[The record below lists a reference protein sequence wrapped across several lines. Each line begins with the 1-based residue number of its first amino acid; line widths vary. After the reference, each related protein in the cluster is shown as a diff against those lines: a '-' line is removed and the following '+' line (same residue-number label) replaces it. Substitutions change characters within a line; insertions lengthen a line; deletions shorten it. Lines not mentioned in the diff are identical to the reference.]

1 MSYAVITGAS
11 GGIGQAI
18 ALNLAKRGYGLILI
32 ARSEE
37 ALKALA
43 LKAGELSGKP
53 CYYLST
59 DLSKADAPA
68 VVVNYC
74 LKQTTDISIL
84 VNNAGY
90 GLWGNF
96 ADLTLDE
103 QMNMM
108 QLNMSCMVKLCHLFL
123 PTLKNQR
130 RSYVLNIASTA
141 AYQAVPQ
148 MSVYAG
154 SKAFV
159 LLFSRG
165 LRYELKKT
173 PVSVTVISPGPVTTG
188 FMDRAGMKE
197 DWLRKRSEKVA
208 MSADEVAAISVES
221 MLKGKAEVVPGFLNA
236 VASKLTGIAPKSL
249 TEKIAAS
256 LYEK

>member
-18 ALNLAKRGYGLILI
+18 ALNLAKRGFGLFLI
-32 ARSEE
+32 ARNEE

-43 LKAGELSGKP
+43 SKAGELSGKP
-53 CYYLST
+53 SYFLSA

-68 VVVNYC
+68 AVYDFCV
-74 LKQTTDISIL
+74 KQTADINVL

-90 GLWGNF
+90 GLWGFFDN
-96 ADLTLDE
+96 LTLDE

-108 QLNMSCMVKLCHLFL
+108 QLNMSCMVKLSHLFL
-123 PTLKNQR
+123 PLLKKQN
-130 RSYVLNIASTA
+130 RSYLLNIASTA

-154 SKAFV
+154 SKSFV

-165 LRYELKKT
+165 LRYELRKS

-208 MSADEVAAISVES
+208 MTADEVAAIAVDA

-236 VASKLTGIAPKSL
+236 LAARLTGFAPKSL